1 MNHPVLNP
9 KLIPKVSPKIFLKN
23 LHAFLNIKQI
33 LQSMKI
39 STTETAKE
47 ELRKKALDLALKN
60 NFVTEL
66 TSLVVTKPDEDPVI
80 NKLVTDL
87 FTEDDLLPISF
98 SASYSSSSF
107 SSKRNKLNRPSA
119 VSNQNSFGF
128 GSFFPRFGNSPPIST
143 TTSTSTTTSITT
155 STTTT

>member
-1 MNHPVLNP
+1 MNLSCFQP

-66 TSLVVTKPDEDPVI
+66 TSLVVIKPDEDPVI

-98 SASYSSSSF
+98 SASYSSSSL

-119 VSNQNSFGF
+119 VANLNSFGF
-128 GSFFPRFGNSPPIST
+128 GSSFPRFGNSPPRST
-143 TTSTSTTTSITT
+143 TTTSTTTSITT
-155 STTTT
+155 STGIS